1 MKVYESWT
9 MPEMKRFHPLTR
21 NAQQPSPEA
30 PGQRRRPN
38 PSKAY
43 KSSLKDIPPRKTAQ
57 HSPKPSSLNPSFFP
71 KRDPRP
77 IIRANA
83 PCLGPCGIPQDMFL
97 DFITTFD
104 KSTQASPWLDAI
116 NLASIGLSLVPHLS
130 MIVGIAIQ
138 VSVMA
143 AKDVQNRARTNSF
156 LDKAHV
162 FTPRGLYCTIMTYS
176 PEQDDRDDNNNSR
189 RLAGAANVSAAIASK
204 ASGST
209 SLQAQFP

>member
-1 MKVYESWT
+1 
-9 MPEMKRFHPLTR
+9 
-21 NAQQPSPEA
+21 
-30 PGQRRRPN
+30 
-38 PSKAY
+38 
-43 KSSLKDIPPRKTAQ
+43 
-57 HSPKPSSLNPSFFP
+57 
-71 KRDPRP
+71 
-77 IIRANA
+77 
-83 PCLGPCGIPQDMFL
+83 MFL

-204 ASGST
+204 ASSST